1 MCFLRISQGQA
12 GFLSMLMRHL
22 QRLSWTTLGDI
33 HRKLAMEWVDYMS
46 GTHGVLE
53 VPVGQL
59 EGSIVEMS
67 SAAHRQDY

>member
-1 MCFLRISQGQA
+1 
-12 GFLSMLMRHL
+12 MRHL
-22 QRLSWTTLGDI
+22 QRLSRTTLGDI
-33 HRKLAMEWVDYMS
+33 HRKLAMEWVDYIG
-46 GTHGVLE
+46 GTHGILE